1 MVVLVDVDHAFFHCA
16 KAYMRSGIWKPDT
29 WRSSLQFEK
38 QQPYRVEF
46 GRYFAQND
54 PVLADR
60 IDQSIADHY
69 ETVQKAIDGVGE
81 EQEI

>member
-1 MVVLVDVDHAFFHCA
+1 M
-16 KAYMRSGIWKPDT
+16 
-29 WRSSLQFEK
+29 QFEK